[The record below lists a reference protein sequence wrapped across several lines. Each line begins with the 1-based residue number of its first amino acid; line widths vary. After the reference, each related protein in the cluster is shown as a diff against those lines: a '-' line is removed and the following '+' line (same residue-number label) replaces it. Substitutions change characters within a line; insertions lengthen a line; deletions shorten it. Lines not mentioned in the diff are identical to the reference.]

1 MRRASLSIPLLRQ
14 FIEHVKYSN

>member
-1 MRRASLSIPLLRQ
+1 MRRASLSIPLLRP